1 MQDMGAR
8 TLLVATLLAGSSSIA
23 LAQAPGDYNGE
34 PSGAPGMVA
43 PQPILVQSCDCIM
56 NVMENRWAVGFSI
69 GSFGTSADHGDGT
82 TTQFDVGELALR
94 FRATPHLELE
104 LAAGG
109 GHEKL
114 GDGTQSDIMLNTVA
128 LAARYRF
135 MIHGHWNWWLMG
147 GIGAATIASDSATS
161 DVRDASQRPM
171 LELGVGLEHRW
182 EQFALQ
188 AELRANSMGPM
199 KGSNMVV
206 PQGSI
211 AQQGDPND
219 TYSGGALTI
228 GASYYF

>member
-1 MQDMGAR
+1 MSVMSAR
-8 TLLVATLLAGSSSIA
+8 TLLVATLLIGSSSVA
-23 LAQAPGDYNGE
+23 LAQAPSDYNGDA
-34 PSGAPGMVA
+34 SGAPGMVA
-43 PQPILVQSCDCIM
+43 PQPVIVQSCDCIM
-56 NVMENRWAVGFSI
+56 NVMDNRWAVGFSV
-69 GSFGTSADHGDGT
+69 GSFGTTPDNGYAA
-82 TTQFDVGELALR
+82 TTQFDIGELALR

-109 GHEKL
+109 GHENL
-114 GDGTQSDIMLNTVA
+114 GNGTQSNVMLNTVA
-128 LAARYRF
+128 IAARYRF

-147 GIGAATIASDSATS
+147 GLGAATIASDTATS
-161 DVRDASQRPM
+161 AELDANQRPM

-188 AELRANSMGPM
+188 GELRANSMGPS
-199 KGSNMVV
+199 KGVDNMAV

-211 AQQGDPND
+211 GRGGSND